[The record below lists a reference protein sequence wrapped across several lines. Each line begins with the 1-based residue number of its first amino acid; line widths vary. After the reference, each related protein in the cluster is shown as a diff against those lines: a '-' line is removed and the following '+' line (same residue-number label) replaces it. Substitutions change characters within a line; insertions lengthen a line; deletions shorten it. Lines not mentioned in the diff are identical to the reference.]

1 MGTLRYCRAVH
12 LTSWHSHAFLHTSE
26 LSTTCTLKW
35 ILLGPL
41 VHWKKKKMPLYSSTR
56 AMNAL
61 PWRWSDF
68 TILSHPFVWGSLLPF
83 LLLSLPLSLSHDKQ
97 SCCPRE
103 PIVRKETRWRTRVFG
118 ENAVDG
124 TRCIKHRHCDTL
136 MWCWTLEKISKRWS
150 CFVVSVLSVY
160 TVAYSLV
167 LQRSELIR
175 DFIE

>member
-41 VHWKKKKMPLYSSTR
+41 VHWKKKKKSPYTAAQGPWMLYLEGEVTSPSFHIHLYE
-56 AMNAL
+56 AL
-61 PWRWSDF
+61 C
-68 TILSHPFVWGSLLPF
+68 SLFCYCLC
-83 LLLSLPLSLSHDKQ
+83 LSLSHDKQ

-103 PIVRKETRWRTRVFG
+103 PIVRKWRTRVFG

-150 CFVVSVLSVY
+150 GSCFVVSVLSVY